1 MPQKLKIFKL
11 LKIVIAILTVTLLL
25 INLLYLKIGC
35 TTKQCLVVNVSTML
49 LLLWVAAFWFV
60 VVKYIDKEKK

>member
-1 MPQKLKIFKL
+1 MKKKPSIFGL
-11 LKIVIAILTVTLLL
+11 LKAAIIVLTVALLS

-35 TTKQCLVVNVSTML
+35 TTRQCFAVNISTML